1 MLVGISKLRQD
12 LFKLA
17 DTALKGEPVSFVY
30 KGTVFRLVPEG
41 KASKLSKLTPQ
52 SVVALSSELDS
63 AGREML
69 REMEKEREQ
78 DWAEL

>member
-1 MLVGISKLRQD
+1 
-12 LFKLA
+12 LFKL
-17 DTALKGEPVSFVY
+17 TEQALKGEPVSFVY

-52 SVVALSSELDS
+52 PVVAQRGLDS

-69 REMEKEREQ
+69 QEMEKEWEQ